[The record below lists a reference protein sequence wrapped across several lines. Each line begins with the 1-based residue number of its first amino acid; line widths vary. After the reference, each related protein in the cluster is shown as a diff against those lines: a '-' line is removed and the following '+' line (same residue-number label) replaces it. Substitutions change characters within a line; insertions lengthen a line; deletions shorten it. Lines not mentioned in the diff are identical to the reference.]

1 LYAWIVVSL
10 GYVLHQKMDL
20 IILTEGNEDR
30 FDFNTIVVG
39 SIAITV
45 VLLLLAPM
53 LMVIGKDTSY
63 SAYES
68 DSLAQLS
75 EMRCDLGDDL
85 DQCTDDSNDLGYFT
99 ANTMSTPMLVND
111 WKDPHRTMLVVVSP
125 EKPIDETAADAIYD
139 FVTEKGGKVIVA
151 ADNTNANRLASKF
164 GVSYFDKPLLD
175 QNQHWLEYNDDDT
188 VKDPVWQN
196 VWSVASVEND
206 VNEMEAGAARKG
218 CSDVQISNNDL
229 SQECRIPVMFRSPTG
244 IRFEPTAED
253 LPQSNPDTQREVNIL
268 ATASSSA
275 FIDIIGNGDSSDA
288 RNPAPGD
295 LALMVRIDYPGIS
308 VFDKVTGK
316 GGFSDLEE
324 IDVTGSIVFVSDD
337 EAFSDRL
344 WDFDTAALTGMRSSC
359 EGIVESKCWMNEIND
374 NNDWNG
380 NSVYFQMLVHS
391 MMEFD
396 NFQLSSQ
403 IRQDNSNFRIVFD
416 ESRHVTGTISA
427 PFVAGMSTVVLL
439 TSNTFLKWLVVL
451 NVGLLLLVS
460 MMVIPEKENWRHVFD
475 LTRFNQRPKKLDPS
489 TYRLRVK
496 QSLFTKVRVHHDL
509 TRDQMA
515 SKPPAEVQAMI
526 GDPRLVELAYSQSRT
541 YSPQELRQLM
551 VAIRKWGKVN

>member
-1 LYAWIVVSL
+1 MYAWTVVSL

-308 VFDKVTGK
+308 VYDKVTGK

-324 IDVTGSIVFVSDD
+324 IEVTGSIVFVSDD

>member
-1 LYAWIVVSL
+1 MYAWTVVSL

-75 EMRCDLGDDL
+75 EMRCDLGDNL

-253 LPQSNPDTQREVNIL
+253 LPQSNPDTQREVNVL

-403 IRQDNSNFRIVFD
+403 VRQDNSNFRIVFD

>member
-1 LYAWIVVSL
+1 
-10 GYVLHQKMDL
+10 MDL
-20 IILTEGNEDR
+20 IILTEEGDNRFD
-30 FDFNTIVVG
+30 FDFNTIVIG

-63 SAYES
+63 SAYEK

-75 EMRCDLGDDL
+75 EMRCDLGDNL
-85 DQCTDDSNDLGYFT
+85 EGCTDDSNDLGYFT

-111 WKDPHRTMLVVVSP
+111 WKDPHRTMLVIVSP

-151 ADNTNANRLASKF
+151 ADNTNANRLAAKF
-164 GVSYFDKPLLD
+164 GISYFDKPLLD
-175 QNQHWLEYNDDDT
+175 QNQHWLEYNEDDT

-196 VWSVASVEND
+196 VWSVASVVDD
-206 VNEMEAGAARKG
+206 VNEMAAGAARKG
-218 CSDVQISNNDL
+218 CSEQKISNNDV
-229 SQECRIPVMFRSPTG
+229 SQACRIPVMFRSPTG

-253 LPQSNPDTQREVNIL
+253 LPQSNSDKQRDVNIL

-275 FIDIIGNGDSSDA
+275 FIDIIGNGDSSDQ

-308 VFDKVTGK
+308 VYDKVRGS
-316 GGFSDLEE
+316 GGFGGLEE

-337 EAFSDRL
+337 EAFSNKL
-344 WDFDTAALTGMRSSC
+344 WDFDTAALEGMRSSC

-396 NFQLSSQ
+396 NTQLSSQ

-460 MMVIPEKENWRHVFD
+460 MMVIPEKENWRHIFD
-475 LTRFNQRPKKLDPS
+475 LTRFNQRPNKLDPS

-551 VAIRKWGKVN
+551 VAIRKWGKTN

>member
-1 LYAWIVVSL
+1 LYAWTIVRL

-253 LPQSNPDTQREVNIL
+253 LPQSNPDTQREVNVL

-403 IRQDNSNFRIVFD
+403 VRQDNSNFRIVFD

>member
-1 LYAWIVVSL
+1 MYAWTVVSL

-253 LPQSNPDTQREVNIL
+253 LPQSNPDTQREVNVL

-308 VFDKVTGK
+308 VFDKATGK
-316 GGFSDLEE
+316 GGFGDLEE

-403 IRQDNSNFRIVFD
+403 VRQDNSNFRIVFD

-551 VAIRKWGKVN
+551 VAIRKWGKTN

>member
-1 LYAWIVVSL
+1 MYAWTVVSL

-75 EMRCDLGDDL
+75 EMGCDLGDDL

>member
-1 LYAWIVVSL
+1 MA
-10 GYVLHQKMDL
+10 
-20 IILTEGNEDR
+20 EGNEDR
-30 FDFNTIVVG
+30 FDFNTIVIG

-53 LMVIGKDTSY
+53 LMVIGKETSY

-68 DSLAQLS
+68 SSLAQLS

-85 DQCTDDSNDLGYFT
+85 DGCADDSNDLGYFT

-111 WKDPHRTMLVVVSP
+111 WKDPHRTMLVIVSP

-175 QNQHWLEYNDDDT
+175 QNQHWLEYNQDDT
-188 VKDPVWQN
+188 VKEPVWRN

-218 CSDVQISNNDL
+218 CSEFQISNNDPK
-229 SQECRIPVMFRSPTG
+229 SCRIPVMFRSPTG

-253 LPQSNPDTQREVNIL
+253 LPQNNPDTQREVNVL

-275 FIDIIGNGDSSDA
+275 FIDIIGEGDASDP

-295 LALMVRIDYPGIS
+295 LALMVRIDYPGIP

-337 EAFSDRL
+337 EAFSNKL
-344 WDFDTAALTGMRSSC
+344 WDFDTAALHGMRSSC

-396 NFQLSSQ
+396 NTQLSSQ

-416 ESRHVTGTISA
+416 ESRHATGTISA

-526 GDPRLVELAYSQSRT
+526 GDPRLVELAYSQTRT

-551 VAIRKWGKVN
+551 VAIRKWGKTN

>member
-1 LYAWIVVSL
+1 
-10 GYVLHQKMDL
+10 MDL
-20 IILTEGNEDR
+20 IVLTEGKEDR

-85 DQCTDDSNDLGYFT
+85 VQCTDDSNDLGYFT

-253 LPQSNPDTQREVNIL
+253 LPQSNPDTQREVNVL

>member
-1 LYAWIVVSL
+1 MYAWTVVSL

-253 LPQSNPDTQREVNIL
+253 LPQSNPDTQREVNVL

-308 VFDKVTGK
+308 VFDKATGK

-403 IRQDNSNFRIVFD
+403 VRQDNSNFRIVFD

>member
-1 LYAWIVVSL
+1 MYAWTVVSL

-403 IRQDNSNFRIVFD
+403 VRQDNSNFRIVFD

>member
-1 LYAWIVVSL
+1 LYAWTVVSL

-253 LPQSNPDTQREVNIL
+253 LPQSNPDTQREVNVL

>member
-1 LYAWIVVSL
+1 MYAWIVVSL

>member
-1 LYAWIVVSL
+1 MYAWTVVSL

-253 LPQSNPDTQREVNIL
+253 LPQSNPDTQREVNVL

-403 IRQDNSNFRIVFD
+403 VRQDNSNFRIVFD

-460 MMVIPEKENWRHVFD
+460 MMIIPEKENWRHVFD

>member
-1 LYAWIVVSL
+1 MYAWTVVSL

-75 EMRCDLGDDL
+75 EMRCDLGDNL
-85 DQCTDDSNDLGYFT
+85 DQCTDESNDLGYFT

-253 LPQSNPDTQREVNIL
+253 LPQSNPDTQREVNVL

-403 IRQDNSNFRIVFD
+403 VRQDNSNFRIVFD

>member
-1 LYAWIVVSL
+1 MYAWTVVSL

-253 LPQSNPDTQREVNIL
+253 LPQSNPDTQREVNVL

-380 NSVYFQMLVHS
+380 NSVYFQLLVHS
-391 MMEFD
+391 MMEHNNFD
-396 NFQLSSQ
+396 ISSQ
-403 IRQDNSNFRIVFD
+403 IRQDMSNFRIVFD

-475 LTRFNQRPKKLDPS
+475 LTRFNQRPQKLDPS

>member
-1 LYAWIVVSL
+1 MYAWTVVSL

-308 VFDKVTGK
+308 VYDKVTGK

>member
-1 LYAWIVVSL
+1 MYAWTVVSL

-253 LPQSNPDTQREVNIL
+253 LPQSNPDTQREVNVL

-403 IRQDNSNFRIVFD
+403 VRQDNSNFRIVFD

-489 TYRLRVK
+489 TYKLRVK

>member
-1 LYAWIVVSL
+1 MYAWTVVSL

-253 LPQSNPDTQREVNIL
+253 LPQSNPDTQREVNVL

-380 NSVYFQMLVHS
+380 NSVYFQLLVHS
-391 MMEFD
+391 MMEHT
-396 NFQLSSQ
+396 NFEISSQ
-403 IRQDNSNFRIVFD
+403 VRQDMSNFRIVFD

-489 TYRLRVK
+489 TYKLRVK

>member
-1 LYAWIVVSL
+1 MYAWTVVSL

-253 LPQSNPDTQREVNIL
+253 LPQSNPDTQREVNVL

-295 LALMVRIDYPGIS
+295 LALIVRIDYPGIS

-403 IRQDNSNFRIVFD
+403 VRQDNSNFRIVFD

>member
-1 LYAWIVVSL
+1 LYAWTVVSL

>member
-1 LYAWIVVSL
+1 MYAWTVVSL

-253 LPQSNPDTQREVNIL
+253 LPQSNPDTQREVNVL

-308 VFDKVTGK
+308 VYDKVTGK

>member
-1 LYAWIVVSL
+1 MYAWTVVSL

-253 LPQSNPDTQREVNIL
+253 LPQSNPDTQREVNVL

-380 NSVYFQMLVHS
+380 NSVYFQLLVHS
-391 MMEFD
+391 MMEHN
-396 NFQLSSQ
+396 NFEISSQ
-403 IRQDNSNFRIVFD
+403 IRQDMSNFRIVFD

>member
-1 LYAWIVVSL
+1 LYAWTVVSL

-253 LPQSNPDTQREVNIL
+253 LPQSNPDTQREVNVL

-403 IRQDNSNFRIVFD
+403 VRQDNSNFRIVFD

>member
-1 LYAWIVVSL
+1 
-10 GYVLHQKMDL
+10 MDL

-30 FDFNTIVVG
+30 FDFNTIVVS

-308 VFDKVTGK
+308 VYDKVTGK

-460 MMVIPEKENWRHVFD
+460 MMVIP
-475 LTRFNQRPKKLDPS
+475 L
-489 TYRLRVK
+489 
-496 QSLFTKVRVHHDL
+496 SLIH
-509 TRDQMA
+509 
-515 SKPPAEVQAMI
+515 I
-526 GDPRLVELAYSQSRT
+526 
-541 YSPQELRQLM
+541 
-551 VAIRKWGKVN
+551 

>member
-1 LYAWIVVSL
+1 LYAWTVVSL

-253 LPQSNPDTQREVNIL
+253 LPQSNPDTQREVNVL

-380 NSVYFQMLVHS
+380 NSIYFQMLVHS

-403 IRQDNSNFRIVFD
+403 VRQDNSNFRIVFD

>member
-1 LYAWIVVSL
+1 MHARTVVSL

-308 VFDKVTGK
+308 VFDKVTGT

>member
-1 LYAWIVVSL
+1 MYAWTVVSL

-175 QNQHWLEYNDDDT
+175 QNQHWLEYNDDDS

-218 CSDVQISNNDL
+218 CSEEKISQNNFI
-229 SQECRIPVMFRSPTG
+229 QECRIPVMFRSPTG

-253 LPQSNPDTQREVNIL
+253 LPQSNPDTQREVNVL

-403 IRQDNSNFRIVFD
+403 VRQDNSNFRIVFD

>member
-1 LYAWIVVSL
+1 MYAWTVVSL

-253 LPQSNPDTQREVNIL
+253 LPQSNPDTQREVNVL

-403 IRQDNSNFRIVFD
+403 VRQDNTNFRIVFD

>member
-1 LYAWIVVSL
+1 LYAWTVVSL

-308 VFDKVTGK
+308 VYDKVTGK

-324 IDVTGSIVFVSDD
+324 IEVTGSIVFVSDD

>member
-1 LYAWIVVSL
+1 MYAWTVVSL

-316 GGFSDLEE
+316 GGFSYLEE

>member
-1 LYAWIVVSL
+1 
-10 GYVLHQKMDL
+10 MDL
-20 IILTEGNEDR
+20 IVLTEGKEDR

-85 DQCTDDSNDLGYFT
+85 VQCTDDSNDLGYFT

-253 LPQSNPDTQREVNIL
+253 LPQSNPDTQREVNVL

-308 VFDKVTGK
+308 VYDKVTGK